1 MTKMLT
7 FLLAC
12 SAFSALA
19 QEIATVV
26 LVKGEALSGSMVL
39 KKGDRV
45 STGTTVTTK
54 DKSFVRIKFDDQVAI
69 QAGANTEFKLS
80 RNEKKDNTLLE
91 IIQGEVL
98 SRVQPK
104 ATFHER
110 FTVKTPQATMGIRG
124 TTLFTHVAND
134 QHTFLCVCEGKVATR
149 YGDKEELIKT
159 TKHDRPIDIMG
170 EIKPASAAVAH
181 TEADIQALDLIL
193 GN

>member
-1 MTKMLT
+1 MTKILML
-7 FLLAC
+7 
-12 SAFSALA
+12 SAFFICSTAMA

-26 LVKGEALSGSMVL
+26 LVKGEALSGTTAL
-39 KKGDRV
+39 KKGDRIT
-45 STGTTVTTK
+45 TGSSITTK

-69 QAGANTEFKLS
+69 QAGSNTEFKLS

-91 IIQGEVL
+91 IVKGEVL
-98 SRVQPK
+98 SRIQPK
-104 ATFHER
+104 AIFHER

-149 YGDKEELIKT
+149 YGNKEEIIKT
-159 TKHDRPIDIMG
+159 TKHDRPIDIVG
-170 EIKPASAAVAH
+170 VIKPASAAVAH
-181 TEADIQALDLIL
+181 TEADIQALDKIL

>member
-1 MTKMLT
+1 MTK
-7 FLLAC
+7 LLALIFAGFLS
-12 SAFSALA
+12 SAWA

-26 LVKGEALSGSMVL
+26 LVKGEALNGTAAL
-39 KKGDRV
+39 KKGDRLA
-45 STGTTVTTK
+45 TGSSITTK
-54 DKSFVRIKFDDQVAI
+54 DKSFIRIKFDDQVAI
-69 QAGANTEFKLS
+69 QAGSNTEFKLS
-80 RNEKKDNTLLE
+80 RNDKKDNTLLE
-91 IIQGEVL
+91 IIKGEVL

-104 ATFHER
+104 AIFHER

-149 YGDKEELIKT
+149 YGNKEEIIQT

-170 EIKPASAAVAH
+170 EIKPASAGVAH
-181 TEADIQALDLIL
+181 TEADIKALDNIL